1 MLIHQMSSAAAKNIS
16 SPIDQHEQIS
26 SDQFKTVM
34 RRFAANVNVITSA
47 DRNTLNGMTA
57 TAVCSVTADPPSVL
71 VIVNRANRSHP
82 LIKNSSS
89 FAVNVLSAEQK
100 HLAQHFA
107 SRPSDPFASIDHL
120 IGKTGCPLIKGADAY
135 LECVV
140 SQETEVGS
148 HTIFIGRVVASQTFN
163 EEPLLYHAGEYR
175 LLGTA
180 QAITQ

>member
-1 MLIHQMSSAAAKNIS
+1 MSSAIAKNIS
-16 SPIDQHEQIS
+16 PSIDQHEQIS

-47 DRNTLNGMTA
+47 DSNTLNGMTA

-100 HLAQHFA
+100 DLAQHFA
-107 SRPSDPFASIDHL
+107 SRPADPFASIEHS
-120 IGKTGCPLIKGADAY
+120 IGRTGCPLIKGADAY

-140 SQETEVGS
+140 IQETEVGS
-148 HTIFIGRVVASQTFN
+148 HTIFVGRVVASQTFN

-175 LLGTA
+175 LLGAA
-180 QAITQ
+180 QAVTQ